1 MTAHSASMRSREH
14 NCALLLYLQD
24 CNEYNAVPITGV
36 VLATAERIF
45 YFKSSSYWSPIGRI

>member
-1 MTAHSASMRSREH
+1 VTAYIASMRSREH

-36 VLATAERIF
+36 VLATAGRIF
-45 YFKSSSYWSPIGRI
+45 YFKSSTCWFPIGRI